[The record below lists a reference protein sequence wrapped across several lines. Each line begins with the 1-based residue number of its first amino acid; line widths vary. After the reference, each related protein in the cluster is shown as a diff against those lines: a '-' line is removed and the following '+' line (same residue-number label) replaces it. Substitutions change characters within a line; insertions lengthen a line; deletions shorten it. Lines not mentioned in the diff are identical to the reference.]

1 MGSAGRTV
9 EYHLLPTG
17 WSVAP
22 MEFDPL
28 GWIMDEAPAD
38 RLLTV
43 AFREN
48 VFSGFSARTSA
59 QVEVFADNAAI
70 GLAIARFGCEPC
82 PESASAIGWAEWLR
96 RADIPAHG
104 AMH

>member
-1 MGSAGRTV
+1 MTR
-9 EYHLLPTG
+9 
-17 WSVAP
+17 
-22 MEFDPL
+22 
-28 GWIMDEAPAD
+28 I
-38 RLLTV
+38 
-43 AFREN
+43 
-48 VFSGFSARTSA
+48 
-59 QVEVFADNAAI
+59 VFAGGGTGGHLYP